1 MRYMAL
7 RAFFIWFKFE
17 VIFPRGGRFLLQTR
31 KKETHIGPVVV
42 EIFSYKHIDRHT
54 PHLFFMKVSSTNL
67 YFPASLWN
75 RLISAGLKPVLCH
88 TEISLHF
95 NQFSRNNNIK
105 IIKINTILASLV
117 QTFSRSGLT
126 KLVLIL

>member
-1 MRYMAL
+1 MKL
-7 RAFFIWFKFE
+7 RPFFLWFKGE
-17 VIFPRGGRFLLQTR
+17 VIFSRGGGFLRQTR

-54 PHLFFMKVSSTNL
+54 VNL

-75 RLISAGLKPVLCH
+75 RLISAGLKPVLCL

-105 IIKINTILASLV
+105 IIKINTSFFVSPDFQSVGANKTGFNCLFFISISAEKW
-117 QTFSRSGLT
+117 R
-126 KLVLIL
+126 